1 MIKNKLKFYSV
12 AFVLIALIVT
22 GCGVGKQLQQM
33 ANLTRCEFRLRDVQN
48 TTLANVNVQNVRS
61 LQDLNLLQ
69 AANITGALAGGKLP
83 LDFILNMDVKN
94 PNNTSAAMNRF
105 DWILVIDDIEM
116 LNGQF
121 NNTFNVEPNGIATLP
136 IRMNVDLMRALSGKS
151 KDAIINFGLNLAGS
165 GSQPTRMMLKVKPTI
180 SVGGFPITYPG
191 YINVRTN
198 FTSGS

>member
-1 MIKNKLKFYSV
+1 MVKNKLKFYS
-12 AFVLIALIVT
+12 ATFMVLALIVT

-33 ANLTRCEFRLRDVQN
+33 ANLSRCEFRLRDVQN

-69 AANITGALAGGKLP
+69 AANISGALAAGKLP
-83 LDFILNMDVKN
+83 LDFVLNMDVKN
-94 PNNTSAAMNRF
+94 PNSTSAAMNRF
-105 DWILVIDDIEM
+105 DWILVIDDVEM

-136 IRMNVDLMRALSGKS
+136 IRMNVDLMKALSGKS
-151 KDAIINFGLNLAGS
+151 KDAIINFGLNMAGS